1 MARRPDSPDTYTDN
15 NGDTMRHRLFL
26 FISPFASF
34 VLAALAGCGS
44 MAPATAQRQLLL
56 VANDEKQSWT
66 DAGAVVLSAPGRDS
80 VQVIDIGTDPLAPR
94 NVGTLPLTN
103 TIAGPPTNLAITADE
118 KLALVANSLNVVE
131 ENGVRR
137 QVPDNQLYVI
147 DLAATPPKLI
157 DTIAV
162 GRQPSGLSINRAG
175 TLALVANRA
184 DNSIS
189 VLRIA
194 GQKVTLIDT
203 VAMGESVSHVR
214 FTPDGRRALAAKFP
228 NHKVALLD
236 VEGEKVTYNKIDLAA
251 GLWPYN
257 LDVTPD
263 GKLALTADNGNS
275 GASDGQVDTVS
286 VIDLEAVPPR
296 VIDKVVVGDG
306 PEGLAV
312 SPTGKLAVAVIL
324 RGSNSAKNA
333 YFYNRNGSVVALRID
348 GKKVTRTNEI
358 EVRGLPEGA
367 VFSQDGRY
375 LYVGNFLD
383 QDISILRVDGDQLV
397 NTGKSLA
404 LPGHPASMRGRT
416 H

>member
-1 MARRPDSPDTYTDN
+1 
-15 NGDTMRHRLFL
+15 MRTLSLRLG
-26 FISPFASF
+26 SAA
-34 VLAALAGCGS
+34 LAATAFLAGCGG
-44 MAPATAQRQLLL
+44 MPTPGVQRQLML

-66 DAGAVVLSAPGRDS
+66 DAGAVVLAPHGRDS
-80 VQVIDIGTDPLAPR
+80 LQILDIGTDPLAPKV
-94 NVGTLPLTN
+94 VGTLALDN

-131 ENGVRR
+131 ENGVRK
-137 QVPDNQLYVI
+137 QVPDNRLFVI

-157 DTIAV
+157 DTLTI
-162 GRQPSGLSINRAG
+162 GRQPSGLSINKAG

-184 DNSIS
+184 DNAVS

-203 VAMGESVSHVR
+203 VAMGESVAHVR

-228 NHKVALLD
+228 SHKIALLD
-236 VEGEKVTYNKIDLAA
+236 VDGEKVTYNKVDLAA

-257 LDVTPD
+257 VDVTPD

-286 VIDLEAVPPR
+286 VIDLEATPPR

-324 RGSNSAKNA
+324 RGSNSSKSA

-348 GKKVTRTNEI
+348 GKKVTRSNEVI
-358 EVRGLPEGA
+358 VRGLPEGA
-367 VFSQDGRY
+367 VFSADGKY
-375 LYVGNFLD
+375 LYVGNFID
-383 QDISILRVDGDQLV
+383 QDISILRVDGDTLV
-397 NTGKSLA
+397 DTGKSFGLA
-404 LPGHPASMRGRT
+404 GHPAAMRGRVT

>member
-1 MARRPDSPDTYTDN
+1 
-15 NGDTMRHRLFL
+15 MRTLSLRLGL
-26 FISPFASF
+26 SA
-34 VLAALAGCGS
+34 LAATAFLAGCGG
-44 MAPATAQRQLLL
+44 MPTPGAQRQLML

-66 DAGAVVLSAPGRDS
+66 DAGAVVLAPHGRDS
-80 VQVIDIGTDPLAPR
+80 LQILDIGSDPLAPKV
-94 NVGTLPLTN
+94 VGTLALDN

-118 KLALVANSLNVVE
+118 RLALVANSLNVVE
-131 ENGVRR
+131 ENGVRK
-137 QVPDNQLYVI
+137 QVPDNRLFVI

-157 DTIAV
+157 DTLAI
-162 GRQPSGLSINRAG
+162 GRQPSGLSINKAG

-184 DNSIS
+184 DNAVS

-203 VAMGESVSHVR
+203 VAIGESVAHVR

-228 NHKVALLD
+228 SHKIALLD
-236 VEGEKVTYNKIDLAA
+236 VDGEKVTYNKVDLAA

-257 LDVTPD
+257 VDVTPD

-286 VIDLEAVPPR
+286 VIDLEATPPR

-324 RGSNSAKNA
+324 RGSNSSKSA
-333 YFYNRNGSVVALRID
+333 YFYNRNGSVVALKID
-348 GKKVTRTNEI
+348 GKKVTRSNEI
-358 EVRGLPEGA
+358 VVRGLPEGA
-367 VFSQDGRY
+367 VFSADGKY
-375 LYVGNFLD
+375 LYVGNFID
-383 QDISILRVDGDQLV
+383 QDISILRVDGDTIV
-397 NTGKSLA
+397 DTGKSFGLA
-404 LPGHPASMRGRT
+404 GHPAAMRGRVT

>member
-1 MARRPDSPDTYTDN
+1 
-15 NGDTMRHRLFL
+15 MRLL
-26 FISPFASF
+26 SLVPVILTA
-34 VLAALAGCGS
+34 AALSGCTG
-44 MAPATAQRQLLL
+44 MPPAASQRQLML
-56 VANDEKQSWT
+56 VGNDEKQSWN
-66 DAGAVVLSAPGRDS
+66 DAGAVQLGAPGRDS

-94 NVGTLPLTN
+94 SVGTLALDN

-131 ENGVRR
+131 EGGVRK
-137 QVPDNQLYVI
+137 QVPDNRLFVI
-147 DLAATPPKLI
+147 DLTATPPRLI
-157 DTIAV
+157 DTLTV
-162 GRQPSGLSINRAG
+162 GKQPSGLSINRAG

-194 GQKVTLIDT
+194 GQKVTLVDT
-203 VAMGESVSHVR
+203 VAMGESVAHVR

-228 NHKVALLD
+228 NHKIALLEVD
-236 VEGEKVTYNKIDLAA
+236 GEKVRYDKVDLAA

-257 LDVTPD
+257 VDVTPD
-263 GKLALTADNGNS
+263 GKLALTSDNGSS

-286 VIDLEAVPPR
+286 VIDLEASPPR

-333 YFYNRNGSVVALRID
+333 YFHNRNGSVVALRID
-348 GKKVTRTNEI
+348 GKKVTRSNEVV
-358 EVRGLPEGA
+358 VRGLPEGA
-367 VFSQDGRY
+367 VFSADGKY
-375 LYVGNFLD
+375 LYVGNFID
-383 QDISILRVDGDQLV
+383 QDVSILRVDGDTLV
-397 NTGKSLA
+397 DTGKTFGLA
-404 LPGHPASMRGRT
+404 GHPASMRGRVT

>member
-1 MARRPDSPDTYTDN
+1 
-15 NGDTMRHRLFL
+15 MRTLSLRLGL
-26 FISPFASF
+26 SA
-34 VLAALAGCGS
+34 LAATVLLAGCGG
-44 MAPATAQRQLLL
+44 MPTPGAQRQLML

-66 DAGAVVLSAPGRDS
+66 DAGAVVLAPHGRDS
-80 VQVIDIGTDPLAPR
+80 LQILDIGSDPLAPKV
-94 NVGTLPLTN
+94 VGTLALDN

-118 KLALVANSLNVVE
+118 RLALVANSLNVVE
-131 ENGVRR
+131 ENGVRK
-137 QVPDNQLYVI
+137 QVPDNRLFVI

-157 DTIAV
+157 DTLAI
-162 GRQPSGLSINRAG
+162 GRQPSGLSINKAG

-184 DNSIS
+184 DNAVS

-203 VAMGESVSHVR
+203 VAIGESVAHVR

-228 NHKVALLD
+228 SHKIALLD
-236 VEGEKVTYNKIDLAA
+236 VDGEKVTYNKVDLAA

-257 LDVTPD
+257 VDVTPD

-286 VIDLEAVPPR
+286 VIDLEATPPR

-324 RGSNSAKNA
+324 RGSNSSKSA
-333 YFYNRNGSVVALRID
+333 YFYNRNGSVVALKID
-348 GKKVTRTNEI
+348 GKKVTRSNEI
-358 EVRGLPEGA
+358 VVRGLPEGA
-367 VFSQDGRY
+367 VFSADGKY
-375 LYVGNFLD
+375 LYVGNFID
-383 QDISILRVDGDQLV
+383 QDISILRVDGDTIV
-397 NTGKSLA
+397 DTGKSFGLA
-404 LPGHPASMRGRT
+404 GHPAAMRGRVT

>member
-1 MARRPDSPDTYTDN
+1 
-15 NGDTMRHRLFL
+15 MRTPHFRLG
-26 FISPFASF
+26 
-34 VLAALAGCGS
+34 LAALAATTFLAGCSG
-44 MAPATAQRQLLL
+44 MPAPGASRQLML

-66 DAGAVVLSAPGRDS
+66 DAGAVVLAPRGRDS
-80 VQVIDIGTDPLAPR
+80 VQVIDIGTDPLAPKV
-94 NVGTLPLTN
+94 VGTLALDN

-118 KLALVANSLNVVE
+118 RLALVANSLNVVE
-131 ENGVRR
+131 ENGVRK
-137 QVPDNQLYVI
+137 QVPDNRVFVI

-157 DTIAV
+157 DTLTI
-162 GRQPSGLSINRAG
+162 GRQPSGLSINKAG

-184 DNSIS
+184 DNSVS

-203 VAMGESVSHVR
+203 VVIGESVAHVR

-228 NHKVALLD
+228 SHKIALLD
-236 VEGEKVTYNKIDLAA
+236 VDGEKVTYNKVDLAA

-257 LDVTPD
+257 VDVTPD

-286 VIDLEAVPPR
+286 VIDLEATPPR

-312 SPTGKLAVAVIL
+312 SPTGKLAVVVLL
-324 RGSNSAKNA
+324 RGSNASKSA
-333 YFYNRNGSVVALRID
+333 YFYNRNGSVVALKID
-348 GKKVTRTNEI
+348 GKKVTRSNEVL
-358 EVRGLPEGA
+358 VRGLPEGA
-367 VFSQDGRY
+367 VFSADGKY
-375 LYVGNFLD
+375 LYVGNFID
-383 QDISILRVDGDQLV
+383 QDVSILRVEGDTLV
-397 NTGKSLA
+397 DTGKSFGLA
-404 LPGHPASMRGRT
+404 GHPAAMRGRVT

>member
-1 MARRPDSPDTYTDN
+1 MRPCFRPLNLLAVFS
-15 NGDTMRHRLFL
+15 
-26 FISPFASF
+26 
-34 VLAALAGCGS
+34 LAATLAGCGGITT
-44 MAPATAQRQLLL
+44 APPQRQLML
-56 VANDEKQSWT
+56 VANDEKQSWD
-66 DAGAVVLSAPGRDS
+66 DAGAVKLGAPGRDTL
-80 VQVIDIGTDPLAPR
+80 QILDIGTDPLAPR
-94 NVGTLPLTN
+94 SIGTLPLDN

-118 KLALVANSLNVVE
+118 RLALVANSVNVVE

-137 QVPDNQLYVI
+137 QVPDNRLFVI
-147 DLAATPPKLI
+147 DLTATPPKLI
-157 DTIAV
+157 DTITV
-162 GRQPSGLSINRAG
+162 GKQPSGLSINRAG

-184 DNSIS
+184 DNSVS

-203 VAMGESVSHVR
+203 VPMGESVSHVR

-228 NHKVALLD
+228 NHKIALLD
-236 VEGEKVTYNKIDLAA
+236 VDGEKVTYNKVDLAV

-257 LDVTPD
+257 VDVTPD
-263 GKLALTADNGNS
+263 GKLALSADNGNS

-286 VIDLEAVPPR
+286 VIDLEARPPR

-324 RGSNSAKNA
+324 RGSNAAKNA
-333 YFYNRNGSVVALRID
+333 YFYNRNGSVVAMKID
-348 GKKVTRTNEI
+348 GKKVTRVNEV

-367 VFSQDGRY
+367 VFSADGRY

-383 QDISILRVDGDQLV
+383 QDITILRVDGDTLV
-397 NTGKSLA
+397 NTGKSFGLA
-404 LPGHPASMRGRT
+404 GHPASMRGRLT